1 MAPGQPQADIANFW
15 SPTDSARE
23 VLAMFVPKELLSPE
37 WVERIPSY
45 AILSL

>member
-1 MAPGQPQADIANFW
+1 MAPGQPQADIANPW

-23 VLAMFVPKELLSPE
+23 VLAKLVRKELLSPK
-37 WVERIPSY
+37 WAERIPSY